1 MIQSVLFGN
10 GFNLLSDGTPSWE
23 KLLEEISNEPLKKDI
38 PNTLKYEAII
48 ARAPYKER
56 VAYTFNGKVYT
67 FNGKVY
73 TYYGEVV
80 ESQLKKDIASRVKE
94 FPANEFYHRLAALP
108 VKHFLTSNYDNT
120 LSRTMGEDGFIPQN
134 KSERLYSILRQYS
147 SRDNRFYWPIHGNED
162 SPASIMLGYDHYCG
176 ALSRINR
183 YVKGT
188 DSVDGNRSDSMVNR
202 LRNDKMEIQSWIDL
216 FFCSDLH
223 IIGLG
228 LAYEEIDLW
237 WLLNKRKRLEQQF
250 EGLIK
255 NHIFFYPVEDVLA
268 DKRQLFRDF
277 DVTVIDLDSYK
288 EDFPNKYVIQLK
300 RIEDYVNNPKG

>member
-1 MIQSVLFGN
+1 MLQSVLFGN
-10 GFNLLSDGTPSWE
+10 GFNLLTNGTPSWE
-23 KLLEEISNEPLKKDI
+23 ALLEDISKAPLEKDI

-48 ARAPYKER
+48 ARAPFRER

-73 TYYGEVV
+73 TYSGEVV

-108 VKHFLTSNYDNT
+108 VKHFLTTNYDNT
-120 LSRTMGEDGFIPQN
+120 LLRTMGEDGFIPQN

-237 WLLNKRKRLEQQF
+237 WLLNKRKRIEQRY

-255 NHIFFYPVEDVLA
+255 NGIFYYPVEDVSN

-277 DVTVIDLDSYK
+277 DVMVMDLDSYK
-288 EDFPNKYVIQLK
+288 SAYPYKYATQLD
-300 RIEDYVNNPKG
+300 RMEDYIIAH

>member
-23 KLLEEISNEPLKKDI
+23 KLLEDISKEPLEKDI

-48 ARAPYKER
+48 ARAPYRER

-67 FNGKVY
+67 FNGKMY
-73 TYYGEVV
+73 TYSGEVV

-108 VKHFLTSNYDNT
+108 VNHFLTTNYDNT
-120 LSRTMGEDGFIPQN
+120 LSRTIGEDGFTPQN

-147 SRDNRFYWPIHGNED
+147 SWDNRFYWPIHGNED

-216 FFCSDLH
+216 FFCSDIH

-237 WLLNKRKRLEQQF
+237 WLLNKRKRIEQQF
-250 EGLIK
+250 DGLIK
-255 NHIFFYPVEDVLA
+255 NHIIYYPVEDMPN
-268 DKRQLFRDF
+268 DKRQLFDVLDVKVEAPDSYRRDF
-277 DVTVIDLDSYK
+277 HYMYDVQLRKISDSIRA
-288 EDFPNKYVIQLK
+288 N
-300 RIEDYVNNPKG
+300 